1 MLVVYMCT
9 YDGDNIKVENNKM
22 AFQSFDI
29 DHSWE
34 RLMQERFVR
43 IKLDIYFR
51 FTFLTHDIKNI
62 YFCFTFL
69 THDIKN
75 IYFRFTFFP
84 MTLKIIIVKI
94 QWLLYNA
101 NSAICHLYYG
111 ENKLIFNEMMMRS
124 VLF

>member
-62 YFCFTFL
+62 YF
-69 THDIKN
+69 
-75 IYFRFTFFP
+75 RFTFFP

>member
-29 DHSWE
+29 DRSWE
-34 RLMQERFVR
+34 RLIQARFVR

-62 YFCFTFL
+62 YFRFTFFTHDFKNIYLRFTFL

-75 IYFRFTFFP
+75 IYFRFTFF
-84 MTLKIIIVKI
+84 THDIKNNHCKDSVIV
-94 QWLLYNA
+94 
-101 NSAICHLYYG
+101 
-111 ENKLIFNEMMMRS
+111 
-124 VLF
+124 V